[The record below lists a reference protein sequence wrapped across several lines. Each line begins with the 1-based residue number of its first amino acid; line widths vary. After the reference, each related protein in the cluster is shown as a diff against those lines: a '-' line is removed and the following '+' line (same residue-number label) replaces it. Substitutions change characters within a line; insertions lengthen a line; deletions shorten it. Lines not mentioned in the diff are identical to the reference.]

1 MDGRLMYWRLAAILG
16 VLTFATVAC
25 SIVDDGRVERVSP
38 PAELT
43 DTLPPTTIAT
53 TTTTQAVTTTIGL
66 ETTTT
71 DVQAQTVDVFFV
83 ASGKLSPVPRSLPVQ
98 YVLAQLIAQLQAGP
112 PEGEVG
118 LGLRSA
124 IPPDLEEITASP
136 DASGVA
142 QVVLPEGFFDTIPAA
157 DQRLAVAQIV
167 MTLLD
172 NTPGVGQVAFNL
184 QVSGPEGELIP
195 AGELL
200 TRADFMTLLAEGPIT
215 ASAATTTSSTSTS
228 TTLAP

>member
-1 MDGRLMYWRLAAILG
+1 MYWRLAAILG

>member
-1 MDGRLMYWRLAAILG
+1 MFWRLAAILG

-25 SIVDDGRVERVSP
+25 SIVDDGRVERVNP

-53 TTTTQAVTTTIGL
+53 TTTTEAVTTTIGL
-66 ETTTT
+66 ETSTTG
-71 DVQAQTVDVFFV
+71 VQAQTVLVYFI
-83 ASGKLSPVPRSLPVQ
+83 ASGKLSPVLASVAAQ
-98 YVLAQLIAQLQAGP
+98 YGMAQLIAQLMDGP
-112 PEGEVG
+112 PEGGVG

-124 IPPDLEEITASP
+124 LPTELEEITATP
-136 DASGVA
+136 DGAGVA
-142 QVVLPEGFFDTIPAA
+142 QVVLPEGFFDNIPAG
-157 DQRLAVAQIV
+157 DQRLAVGQIV

-184 QVSGPEGELIP
+184 QVSGAEGELIP
-195 AGELL
+195 AGQLL
-200 TRADFMTLLAEGPIT
+200 TRADFLTLMADGPFPST
-215 ASAATTTSSTSTS
+215 ASTTSSTS

>member
-1 MDGRLMYWRLAAILG
+1 MFARLAAILG

-53 TTTTQAVTTTIGL
+53 TTTTEAVTTTIGL

-71 DVQAQTVDVFFV
+71 DVQAQTVDVFFI

-98 YVLAQLIAQLQAGP
+98 YVLSQLIAQLQAGP
-112 PEGEVG
+112 PAGEVG

-124 IPPDLEEITASP
+124 IPPDLEEITASS
-136 DASGVA
+136 DGTGVA
-142 QVVLPEGFFDTIPAA
+142 QVVLPVGFFDTIPAG

-167 MTLLD
+167 MTLLE

-195 AGELL
+195 AGQLL
-200 TRADFMTLLAEGPIT
+200 TRSDFMTLMADGP
-215 ASAATTTSSTSTS
+215 AAATAAATSSTT
-228 TTLAP
+228 TTLAG

>member
-1 MDGRLMYWRLAAILG
+1 MYRRLVLILG

-43 DTLPPTTIAT
+43 DTLPPATIAT
-53 TTTTQAVTTTIGL
+53 TTTTQAVTTTSGL

-71 DVQAQTVDVFFV
+71 DVQAQTVDVFFI
-83 ASGKLSPVPRSLPVQ
+83 ASGKLSPVLASVAAQ
-98 YVLAQLIAQLQAGP
+98 YGMSQLIAQLEKGS

-124 IPPDLEEITASP
+124 IPPELEEITATS
-136 DASGVA
+136 DGAGVA
-142 QVVLPEGFFDTIPAA
+142 QIVLPEGFFDTIPAG
-157 DQRLAVAQIV
+157 DQRLAVGQIV
-167 MTLLD
+167 MTLLE

-195 AGELL
+195 AGQLL
-200 TRADFMTLLAEGPIT
+200 TRADFMTLMADGPT
-215 ASAATTTSSTSTS
+215 ARTVSTATTTSSTPTS